1 MTTDNILKNNSG
13 VAKSFNTI
21 LDDTDLKIPERI
33 KSILLALKN
42 DTIFQQK
49 NLSVLES
56 KEIIKNL
63 IEQKEVLI
71 QTKRNAIS
79 TILESNAN
87 GQERLKFIKS
97 TNLEIDE
104 LNEQIIFFK
113 QVENF
118 LIQSLNQYENLF
130 LKQAIDKYVQEQ
142 NNLRQRQR
150 EQEEYNEY
158 AIDIAKSVLDDIED
172 VNTWLLKLKEIN
184 KLEGSKTVSNREP
197 SNVQKVKT
205 VNSKSKEKRQSS
217 ESLKK
222 LKSKVLKQQLENK
235 LKSNSEIPRATS
247 STSVDKSK
255 NVADQNS
262 EQNNPKE
269 KEQIKT
275 ESKPIF
281 VTLIQDPEFSKSNKN
296 EDLEKALL
304 DLEKQEE
311 RLRKE
316 NKDLTSEYFN
326 LFIDKIESFL
336 KNDWRLNTSF
346 SNSEKESNKFS
357 LIFDHLINKNKL
369 NTGNQFEGI
378 GSLLYFICFGNNLF
392 NVKKSNSIFN
402 FFEKEFELQKF
413 SLSYT
418 GVDGDSEIKTQLP
431 LLIASLNQKV
441 KYGIGG
447 KVFITD
453 VNNPLYLNPAYTIY
467 KFMIESNFS
476 FELFEN
482 YRSLFLSRLAGFNVE
497 NESSNFL
504 NFETNLNNITK
515 VIVSVYESNPWWKQK
530 LSSFFYF
537 DLTQDEIY
545 LYSNNISKIEYNVVL
560 LKDNSSLN
568 LPSCRATPFSF
579 TSINEKYNISKAW
592 ILKNNAEDQYI
603 NPLQFLYNFIETIN
617 ILIKPNI
624 DQKEIQEKVISFF
637 SYLEDNF
644 FVNNLSYHPS
654 VYNIDINQEVN
665 TEVYSEYIFN
675 SLGLMNQTINTVSFG
690 DNPESLFF
698 KNEIVNYKCL
708 IKNEVIDL
716 LTLCNIYLFE
726 ANLSNFLTQKENN
739 FLNEE
744 LLKDLLEEFKTE
756 NSFFDLLRSDNI
768 KNNVNIVFD
777 GQKFKQKITEINN
790 WKEEPFTKKCLENW
804 NSNNIYAKKYY
815 INIDHRHGKIN
826 DRILEIYFVW
836 RILLSKKETR
846 IYENVAYIEDEL
858 FSILLNF
865 ETKIMESLSVYNA
878 IYNTKVAGFFD
889 NIKQYDPQEV
899 PVDGVEGNA
908 EWCSN
913 FLTNGTSFLDFIYL
927 ETGFQSSLN
936 FQISSITK
944 NVKILKY
951 NWKNIFTSVNSSY
964 DFIGFPSED
973 IEHFVE
979 PPAFIINENLPLISE
994 FELDK
999 NYQLAGWR
1007 DSSTNISKQEYT
1019 RAKYLYENKYDID
1032 SILNNG
1038 PNYFSFYGNAE
1049 IFQQNNYYD
1058 FLDRRHSF
1066 YYQLSYR
1073 SNQIVYSGSY
1083 KLSQKIKA
1091 NKLGLKYIDPDDLFS
1106 DLSFLFT
1113 RLNGE
1118 DFAINDFNELFS
1130 FIKKVKTEIE
1140 TQGFAPDTSYLEQP
1154 KMFYLERE
1162 APGSDIILGGFNYN
1176 FSANEAF
1183 KVYLYKHIEALSYGL
1198 PTFCREKDLMEDW
1211 FMSYVCRFKL
1221 FFTSKIDWEYIFS
1234 VDDFKHEKKT
1244 DLFYLLNLIF
1254 ECNYGDAFN
1263 FALNLEL
1270 IESPD
1275 FQADSNL
1282 YKNLQVVKSMAISL
1296 WFDFI
1301 LKRKDFVFLIEDNKS
1316 FKIHSESEK
1325 KKINSIMSF
1334 FDISFYHSYFSKHI
1348 YFPFVFTNT
1357 DTNDR
1362 LGAEYNYFFKS
1373 KLKITEDE
1381 KENAVLSYCDIG
1393 WCNFSERM
1401 TTIKITDYKRSIYYN
1416 SYGNL
1421 FDKDGAN
1428 TYFRRLFFISNDLI
1442 SKGIFSFNINFFK
1455 PRNES

>member
-1 MTTDNILKNNSG
+1 MSADNILKNNTG

-33 KSILLALKN
+33 KSILLTLKN
-42 DTIFQQK
+42 DAIFQQK
-49 NLSVLES
+49 NLSVSES
-56 KEIIKNL
+56 KQVIKDL
-63 IEQKEVLI
+63 ISQKEILI
-71 QTKRNAIS
+71 QTKRNAIL

-87 GQERLKFIKS
+87 GQERLNFIKT
-97 TNLEIDE
+97 TNLEIDK
-104 LNEQIIFFK
+104 LNEEITYFK
-113 QVENF
+113 QVEIF
-118 LIQSLNQYENLF
+118 LTQSLNQYENLS
-130 LKQAIDKYVQEQ
+130 LKEAINKYVQEQ
-142 NNLRQRQR
+142 NNLREKQK

-172 VNTWLLKLKEIN
+172 VNIWLLKLKEFN
-184 KLEGSKTVSNREP
+184 KIEGNKPSSKREP
-197 SNVQKVKT
+197 ENVQKVKT
-205 VNSKSKEKRQSS
+205 VSQKKKTQKESS
-217 ESLKK
+217 EFLKK
-222 LKSKVLKQQLENK
+222 LKTKIERKHIENK
-235 LKSNSEIPRATS
+235 AKGNSEVPRA
-247 STSVDKSK
+247 V
-255 NVADQNS
+255 NGIS
-262 EQNNPKE
+262 ESKE

-275 ESKPIF
+275 ESKPIY
-281 VTLIQDPEFSKSNKN
+281 VTLIQDPEFSKSSKN
-296 EDLEKALL
+296 EDLEKAIL
-304 DLEKQEE
+304 DLEKEQE
-311 RLRKE
+311 RLKRE

-326 LFIDKIESFL
+326 LFINKIESFF
-336 KNDWRLNTSF
+336 KDEWRLNTSF
-346 SNSEKESNKFS
+346 SNSEESSNKFS
-357 LIFDHLINKNKL
+357 LIYKHLINKEKL
-369 NTGNQFEGI
+369 NNGNTFEGI
-378 GSLLYFICFGNNLF
+378 GSLLYFICFGNDLF
-392 NVKKSNSIFN
+392 NVSKENSIFN
-402 FFEKEFELQKF
+402 FFRKQFQLQKSNLLF
-413 SLSYT
+413 TKEKIDNETKSQLLSLCS
-418 GVDGDSEIKTQLP
+418 
-431 LLIASLNQKV
+431 LLNDRLR
-441 KYGIGG
+441 YGISGET
-447 KVFITD
+447 FILDTD
-453 VNNPLYLNPAYTIY
+453 NPLYLNPAYSIY
-467 KFMIESNFS
+467 KFIVESGFS
-476 FELFEN
+476 FVELFEN
-482 YRSLFLSRLAGFNVE
+482 YRSLFLSRLAGLNIE
-497 NESSNFL
+497 GESTLFL
-504 NFETNLNNITK
+504 NFENNLNNITK
-515 VIVSVYESNPWWKQK
+515 AIVSVYESHPWWKQK
-530 LSSFFYF
+530 IFPLFYF
-537 DLTQDEIY
+537 GLTQDEIY
-545 LYSNNISKIEYNVVL
+545 LYSNNISKVEYNVIL
-560 LKDNSSLN
+560 LKDNNSLN
-568 LPSCRATPFSF
+568 LFNCKATPFSF
-579 TSINEKYNISKAW
+579 ISTNEKYNISKAW
-592 ILKNNAEDQYI
+592 IIKNNAEDQYI
-603 NPLQFLYNFIETIN
+603 NPLQFLYNFMETIN

-624 DQKEIQEKVISFF
+624 DQKVIQEKVISFF

-644 FVNNLSYHPS
+644 FVNKLSYHPS
-654 VYNIDINQEVN
+654 LYNIDINQEVN
-665 TEVYSEYIFN
+665 TEVYNEYIFN
-675 SLGLMNQTINTVSFG
+675 SLGLMNETINTVTFG
-690 DNPESLFF
+690 DSPESLFF
-698 KNEIVNYKCL
+698 KNEIVDYKCL

-716 LTLCNIYLFE
+716 LTLCNVYLFE
-726 ANLSNFLTQKENN
+726 SNLSDFLTQKENN
-739 FLNEE
+739 FLNKE

-768 KNNVNIVFD
+768 KNNVNIVFN
-777 GQKFKQKITEINN
+777 GEKFKEKITEINN
-790 WKEEPFTKKCLENW
+790 WKEEPFTEKCLENW
-804 NSNNIYAKKYY
+804 TSNNIYAKKYY
-815 INIDHRHGKIN
+815 VSIDHRHGKIN

-846 IYENVAYIEDEL
+846 IHENVSYIEDEL

-889 NIKQYDPQEV
+889 NIKQYDPQEI

-927 ETGFQSSLN
+927 ETGTQSSLN

-951 NWKNIFTSVNSSY
+951 NWKNIFTSVNSNY

-973 IEHFVE
+973 IEYFVE
-979 PPAFIINENLPLISE
+979 PPAFIINKNLPLISE

-1007 DSSTNISKQEYT
+1007 DGPTNVSKQEYS

-1038 PNYFSFYGNAE
+1038 PSFFSFYGNAE
-1049 IFQQNNYYD
+1049 IFQQNNYEE

-1073 SNQIVYSGSY
+1073 TNQLVYSASY

-1091 NKLGLKYIDPDDLFS
+1091 NKLGLKYIDPDNLFT
-1106 DLSFLFT
+1106 DFAFYFT

-1118 DFAINDFNELFS
+1118 DFVINDFNELFS
-1130 FIKKVKTEIE
+1130 FIKQVKIEIE
-1140 TQGFAPDTSYLEQP
+1140 TQGFAPDTSYLNQP

-1162 APGSDIILGGFNYN
+1162 TPGSDIILGGFNYN

-1183 KVYLYKHIEALSYGL
+1183 KVYLYKHIEALSYAL
-1198 PTFCREKDLMEDW
+1198 PTFCREKEIMEEW

-1275 FQADSNL
+1275 FEADSKL
-1282 YKNLQVVKSMAISL
+1282 YKNLEVVKSMAITL

-1316 FKIHSESEK
+1316 FKIHSESDK

-1357 DTNDR
+1357 DTNGR

-1373 KLKITEDE
+1373 KIKTTEEE
-1381 KENAVLSYCDIG
+1381 KENAVLSYSDIG
-1393 WCNFSERM
+1393 WCNFYERM
-1401 TTIKITDYKRSIYYN
+1401 ALVKITDYKRSIYYN

-1421 FDKDGAN
+1421 FDKDGAS
-1428 TYFRRLFFISNDLI
+1428 TYFQRLFFISNDLI
-1442 SKGIFSFNINFFK
+1442 SRGIFSFNINFYK